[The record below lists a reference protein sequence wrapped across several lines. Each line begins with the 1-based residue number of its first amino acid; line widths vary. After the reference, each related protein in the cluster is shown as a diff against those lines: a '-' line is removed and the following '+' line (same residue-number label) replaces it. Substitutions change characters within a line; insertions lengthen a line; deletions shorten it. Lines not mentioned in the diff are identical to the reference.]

1 MASAVGTM
9 SAEDKIK
16 DLCEDID
23 LQKFIYEDLQDR
35 EPGESEESEEIL
47 RTIRNLEAQVAALLG
62 GDSDGPASAQSVE
75 LPRDTPP
82 PALGAAAVPPRP
94 PQEGYTHRPS
104 PRPAATSSSRPRAPS
119 PAAPSLPS
127 MHTPRFPS
135 TPTSRM
141 PGPGP
146 VSDSYWPSSAPS
158 PFAIQDRNLLPSQVS
173 SSRDSSRKRSRQD
186 SGSSPHQHGPSKYR
200 SVINPPTNPSRPQPS
215 RTRQTLE
222 EKLAAN
228 REAYE
233 EMMEPDSVE
242 MTAQL
247 ERISPSTVLAN
258 LRKEEED
265 QARLIREDFQMEQ
278 DAELA
283 RMLQAQENEY
293 ISLSSSV
300 SPPPFHRSL
309 PSFDN
314 IPDRTHLPKIKKDP
328 GYPLIEPPRH
338 YETILDEDDNDDDF
352 EEISGDHFRSRFGVS
367 STGLPFG
374 MPGAFPGMSHPGG
387 PYMGMPPPLLPPRN
401 LPWLGVDP
409 NAAERSL
416 GFAQDVTS
424 NEFFNGED
432 DADSDDIVERYEE
445 RNFPVDI
452 KNLLTGIKDIR
463 EATKADNE
471 ETPQSLQVTLM
482 KHQKIGL
489 KWMKAKEESPHKGG
503 ILADDMGLGKTIQ
516 AIALM
521 ASRPF
526 TDPDRRPTLILAPKA
541 LLEQWKAEIMRHVKP
556 GKDQLSVFIFH
567 NLSRHVPWREL
578 KNHDVVITTFGTLVA
593 NFKTILQAEKASEE
607 GKDPSIVRQLREQS
621 SLFGPSSKWH
631 RIIVD
636 EAQNIKNPRSKSSKA
651 CCRLDA
657 TYRWCLTGTPMMN
670 RLEDLQALIKFLK
683 IRPYNNPDKFKFT
696 FTSPRSFR
704 SQPEVVMAMLRV
716 LVKAICLRRT
726 KKTKIDGESILQL
739 PPKVVEKTHVVFSDQ
754 EDAMYRELEKNTQ
767 GQIERYLDA
776 GTMGKNYS
784 HVLVLLLR
792 LRQACCHAHLL
803 KGFRIGLDL
812 PTAVPGIDL
821 IANAKLLSQTVVDR
835 LKNNADEEDGT
846 CPICMDSVENAV
858 IYIPCGHS
866 LCSECFARFSGPGT
880 DSPGDIE
887 TLIKCQNCRGPVDP
901 RTITDGYSFQK
912 VHNPDSL
919 PPSEVDDQ
927 PEPEKQQEGP
937 ESEGSEPDT
946 EDEEDSNPKKL
957 SLAELRAAAQ
967 KNKKEKNK
975 YLRRLEKTYVP
986 SSKIEKAMEILQA
999 NEDRGNDEKTIIFS
1013 QFTSLL
1019 DLLEVPI
1026 KRRGW
1031 GYARYDGCMATKDR
1045 LESVTVFSQDPA
1057 CKIMLV
1063 SLKAGNAGLNL
1074 VSASHVIVF
1083 DPFWNPYIEDQAV
1096 DRAHRIGQTK
1106 DVFVHRL
1113 LVTNTVED
1121 RIIEL
1126 QDKKRDLIDGALD
1139 EGGTM
1144 NVARLDH
1151 RELAYLFG
1159 VRD

>member
-1 MASAVGTM
+1 MASAVATM
-9 SAEDKIK
+9 SSEDKIK

-35 EPGESEESEEIL
+35 EPGESEESQEIL

-62 GDSDGPASAQSVE
+62 GDSGGPASTQSVE
-75 LPRDTPP
+75 LPQDTPP
-82 PALGAAAVPPRP
+82 PAPVAATAPPRP
-94 PQEGYTHRPS
+94 TQERYRPS
-104 PRPAATSSSRPRAPS
+104 PGPVVMSGSRPRAPP
-119 PAAPSLPS
+119 PAEPLLPS
-127 MHTPRFPS
+127 MHTPHLPS
-135 TPTSRM
+135 SATSRL
-141 PGPGP
+141 PGPDS
-146 VSDSYWPSSAPS
+146 VSNSYWPSSAPS
-158 PFAIQDRNLLPSQVS
+158 PFVIQHPNIHPSQES

-200 SVINPPTNPSRPQPS
+200 SRINPSPNPPRPQPS

-222 EKLAAN
+222 EKLAEN

-233 EMMEPDSVE
+233 EMMEPGSVE

-247 ERISPSTVLAN
+247 ERISPSTVIAN
-258 LRKEEED
+258 LRKEEAD
-265 QARLIREDFQMEQ
+265 QARLIREEFQMEQ

-283 RMLQAQENEY
+283 RTLQAQEDEY

-300 SPPPFHRSL
+300 SPPRFHQPR
-309 PSFDN
+309 PSFEN
-314 IPDRTHLPKIKKDP
+314 IPDRTHFSKIKKDP

-338 YETILDEDDNDDDF
+338 YETILDEDDDDF
-352 EEISGDHFRSRFGVS
+352 EEISGDYFHSRFGGS
-367 STGLPFG
+367 SMGQPMG

-387 PYMGMPPPLLPPRN
+387 LYMPPSLPPRN

-409 NAAERSL
+409 NAAERSI
-416 GFAQDVTS
+416 GFAQDVAS
-424 NEFFNGED
+424 NEFLYGNED
-432 DADSDDIVERYEE
+432 DEDSDDVVERYEE

-516 AIALM
+516 AIALI

-541 LLEQWKAEIMRHVKP
+541 LLEQWKAEIGRHVKP

-567 NLSRHVPWREL
+567 NLTRHVPWREL
-578 KNHDVVITTFGTLVA
+578 KSHDVVITTFGTLVA
-593 NFKTILQAEKASEE
+593 NFKSILQAEKASEE

-696 FTSPRSFR
+696 FTSPRSYR
-704 SQPEVVMAMLRV
+704 SQPEVIMAMLRV

-726 KKTKIDGESILQL
+726 KKTKIDGQPILQL

-754 EDAMYRELEKNTQ
+754 ENEMYRELEKNTQ

-784 HVLVLLLR
+784 HILVLLLR

-835 LKNNADEEDGT
+835 LKNNAGEEDGT

-866 LCSECFARFSGPGT
+866 LCSECFARFSGPVADG
-880 DSPGDIE
+880 PGDLE
-887 TLIKCQNCRGPVDP
+887 ALIKCQNCRGPVDP
-901 RTITDGYSFQK
+901 RTITDGQSFKK
-912 VHNPDSL
+912 VHDPDSL
-919 PPSEVDDQ
+919 PPSEIDDE
-927 PEPEKQQEGP
+927 PEPEKQQEEP
-937 ESEGSEPDT
+937 EPEESEPDT
-946 EDEEDSNPKKL
+946 DEEGSNPKKL

-1031 GYARYDGCMATKDR
+1031 GYARYDGSMATKDR

-1139 EGGTM
+1139 EGGSM